1 MAKTKETKKN
11 RGPTKA
17 KFQSVSKNSTKEPTK
32 KITVKDLDDT
42 NLSEL
47 EPVVLDAG
55 RRYKVAEY
63 IAFVQWTS
71 LPTFERQPETQ
82 GEFSKQWKVSEQ
94 MLSRWKNTQEFWDD
108 VSRVRR
114 AYMQDDFGDIIK
126 ALKKNIIQNGRGQ
139 DVKVYGQLAGVLKED
154 GDGTLK
160 LNPTLENAIKKIGNV
175 LPD

>member
-1 MAKTKETKKN
+1 MAKKKETKKN

-17 KFQSVSKNSTKEPTK
+17 KVQSSLKNSTKETTK
-32 KITVKDLDDT
+32 KITVKDLDDET
-42 NLSEL
+42 LSEL
-47 EPVVLDAG
+47 EPVILDVG

-71 LPTFERQPETQ
+71 LPTFEREPETQ
-82 GEFSKQWKVSEQ
+82 GLFAKKHGVHEVV
-94 MLSRWKNTQEFWDD
+94 LSRWKNSPEFWED
-108 VSRVRR
+108 VSRIRR

-160 LNPTLENAIKKIGNV
+160 LNPTLENAIKKIGGI